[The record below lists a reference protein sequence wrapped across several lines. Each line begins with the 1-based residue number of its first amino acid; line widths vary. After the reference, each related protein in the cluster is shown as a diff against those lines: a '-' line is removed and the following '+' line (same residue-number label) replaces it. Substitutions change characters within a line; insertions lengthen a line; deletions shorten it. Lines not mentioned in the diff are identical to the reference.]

1 MHYYNKDTKQTSSP
15 LRWLRNKQSQASIY
29 ADTSSPLRW
38 LRKLTGVS
46 RSLSPASSPHRWLRK
61 TWCSQALTM
70 AASSPHRWL
79 RKGWRDSNSHTLP
92 SSPFRLLIITV
103 KTKQCFVRLAKNYL
117 NITSKWKSY
126 NPKKDHSSEQS
137 FLHNFISY

>member
-1 MHYYNKDTKQTSSP
+1 MHYYNKDTKQTSSPLRWLRNGTFSRSANLVPSSP

-46 RSLSPASSPHRWLRK
+46 RSLSP
-61 TWCSQALTM
+61 
-70 AASSPHRWL
+70 ASSPHRWL